1 MLKKEWLPTTHKS
14 RGCSALTRLV
24 LMTTLVSTDLRPAQ
38 WLALLLRKDNQG
50 MSDSC
55 EKKNVK
61 KKKTELK
68 LGFLI

>member
-38 WLALLLRKDNQG
+38 WTSQKGQPG
-50 MSDSC
+50 
-55 EKKNVK
+55 NV
-61 KKKTELK
+61 
-68 LGFLI
+68 